1 MIWHEYQ
8 SELKRFVRS
17 KVKDHDACDD
27 ILQDVFIKL
36 HSKIETLKH
45 QEKIKPW
52 LYQICRNAV
61 SDYFRKNKFSVSTES
76 MDLPLENEPDNN
88 NREFTGCVKPH
99 INKLPEK
106 YRVALTK
113 VELENCS
120 QLQLSKELNISYSAL
135 KSRVQRGRE
144 LLKKYFEACCNI
156 STDKYG
162 NVIASEKKHNCTL
175 C

>member
-1 MIWHEYQ
+1 MIWGEYQ

-17 KVKDHDACDD
+17 KVKDNDSSND

-36 HSKIETLKH
+36 HSKIGTLKEE
-45 QEKIKPW
+45 EKIRPW
-52 LYQICRNAV
+52 LYQISRNAIT
-61 SDYFRKNKFSVSTES
+61 DYFRKKKFSVSS
-76 MDLPLENEPDNN
+76 DSVDLPIENDSENN
-88 NREFTGCVKPH
+88 NTEFTGCVKPH

-106 YRVALTK
+106 YRLALTK

-144 LLKKYFEACCNI
+144 LLKKYFEACCDI